1 MEKITQQ
8 QDDRLLD
15 YLDGKLPGAEAAML
29 KNQLEQSPVLKQRLE
44 ELRDVHTLLSSST
57 LAEPSGNFTQ
67 FVMNNLDKVPA
78 RASTLS
84 PRNGLILLCGILVA
98 TGITILLLATGS
110 FDVLSAPIQ
119 LESLKLPK
127 EMITPS
133 LPAFSVTGKTMMKI
147 LVILNIGLAFLVL
160 DRTVLKP
167 YFGRK
172 HRSQSFS

>member
-1 MEKITQQ
+1 MEKITQK

-15 YLDGKLPGAEAAML
+15 YLDGKLSGAEAAML
-29 KNQLEQSPVLKQRLE
+29 KNQLEQSGSLNQRLE
-44 ELRDVHTLLSSST
+44 ELRQVHALLAKST
-57 LAEPSGNFTQ
+57 LVEPSKDFTQ

-84 PRNGLILLCGILVA
+84 PRNGFILLCGILVA

-110 FDVLSAPIQ
+110 FDVLGNPIQ

-127 EMITPS
+127 EIITPS
-133 LPAFSVTGKTMMKI
+133 LPSVSITGKTMMKI

-172 HRSQSFS
+172 HHSQSFS

>member
-15 YLDGKLPGAEAAML
+15 YLDGKLSGAEAAML
-29 KNQLEQSPVLKQRLE
+29 KNQLEHSPVLKQRLE
-44 ELRDVHTLLSSST
+44 ELTDVHTLLSNST
-57 LAEPSGNFTQ
+57 LAEPSRNFTQ

-78 RASTLS
+78 RANTLS

-110 FDVLSAPIQ
+110 FDILSTPIQ
-119 LESLKLPK
+119 MESLKIPK
-127 EMITPS
+127 EIMNQS
-133 LPAFSVTGKTMMKI
+133 LPSISVTGKTMMKI

-172 HRSQSFS
+172 HRTPSFS